1 MIIIK
6 SDDEI
11 NGIRE
16 ASRIVAE
23 VLEYV
28 KDRLI
33 PGTSL
38 AAIDRWIDEYIRK
51 RGGSPTFLGYRGFPR
66 SSCISLNNEVVH
78 GIPAD
83 EKVIKEG
90 DLVKVD
96 VGVTLNGYIGD
107 AARTY
112 IIGEVSDRAL
122 ELVRTTEEAL
132 YKGIDAAKPGNRL
145 SDISHAIQVTAEA
158 HGFSVVRELGGHGV
172 GLKLHEDPIIPN
184 YGKPGRGPVLK
195 AGMVFALEPMLN
207 MGGPEVKTLDDGWT
221 VVTKDGSLSAHF
233 EHTIAIRE
241 KGAEILTV
249 I

>member
-6 SDDEI
+6 SDSEI
-11 NGIRE
+11 KGIKE

-28 KDRLI
+28 REKLV

-51 RGGSPTFLGYRGFPR
+51 RGGTPTFLGYRGFPK
-66 SSCISLNNEVVH
+66 SSCISINNEVVH
-78 GIPAD
+78 GIPTE

-96 VGVTLNGYIGD
+96 VGVTLKGYIGD

-112 IIGEVSDRAL
+112 VIGEVDERTL
-122 ELVRTTEEAL
+122 ELVRITEEAL
-132 YKGIDAAKPGNRL
+132 YRGIDAARPGNRL
-145 SDISHAIQVTAEA
+145 SDISHAIQATAEA

-241 KGAEILTV
+241 KGPEILTV

>member
-6 SDDEI
+6 SDSEI
-11 NGIRE
+11 KGIKE

-28 KDRLI
+28 REKLA

-51 RGGSPTFLGYRGFPR
+51 RGGTPTFLGYRGFPK
-66 SSCISLNNEVVH
+66 SSCISINNEVVH
-78 GIPAD
+78 GIPTE

-96 VGVTLNGYIGD
+96 VGVTLKGYIGD

-112 IIGEVSDRAL
+112 VIGEVDERTL

-132 YKGIDAAKPGNRL
+132 YRGIDAARPGNRL
-145 SDISHAIQVTAEA
+145 SDISHAIQATAEA

-241 KGAEILTV
+241 KGPEILTV

>member
-51 RGGSPTFLGYRGFPR
+51 RGGSPTFLGYRGFPK

-83 EKVIKEG
+83 KKVIKEG

>member
-51 RGGSPTFLGYRGFPR
+51 RGGSPTFLGYRGFPK

-83 EKVIKEG
+83 KKVIKEG

-184 YGKPGRGPVLK
+184 FGKPGRGPVLK

>member
-6 SDDEI
+6 SDSEI
-11 NGIRE
+11 KGIKE

-28 KDRLI
+28 REKLA

-51 RGGSPTFLGYRGFPR
+51 RGGTPTFLGYRGFPK
-66 SSCISLNNEVVH
+66 SSCISINNEVVH
-78 GIPAD
+78 GIPTE

-96 VGVTLNGYIGD
+96 VGVTLKGYIGD

-112 IIGEVSDRAL
+112 VIGEVDERTL
-122 ELVRTTEEAL
+122 KLVRTTEEAL
-132 YKGIDAAKPGNRL
+132 YRGIDAARPGNRL
-145 SDISHAIQVTAEA
+145 SDISHAIQATAEA

-241 KGAEILTV
+241 KGPEILTV

>member
-6 SDDEI
+6 SDSEI
-11 NGIRE
+11 KGIKE

-28 KDRLI
+28 REKLA

-51 RGGSPTFLGYRGFPR
+51 RGGTPTFLGYRGFPK
-66 SSCISLNNEVVH
+66 SSCISINNEVVH
-78 GIPAD
+78 GIPTE

-96 VGVTLNGYIGD
+96 VGVTLKGYIGD

-112 IIGEVSDRAL
+112 VIGEVDERTL

-132 YKGIDAAKPGNRL
+132 YRGIDAARPGNRL
-145 SDISHAIQVTAEA
+145 SDISHAIQATAEA

-207 MGGPEVKTLDDGWT
+207 MGRPEVKTLDDGWT

-241 KGAEILTV
+241 KGPEILTV

>member
-6 SDDEI
+6 SDSEI
-11 NGIRE
+11 KGIKE

-28 KDRLI
+28 REKLV

-51 RGGSPTFLGYRGFPR
+51 RGGTPTFLGYRGFPK
-66 SSCISLNNEVVH
+66 SSCISINNEVVH
-78 GIPAD
+78 GIPTE

-96 VGVTLNGYIGD
+96 VGVTLKGYIGD

-112 IIGEVSDRAL
+112 VIGEVDERTL

-132 YKGIDAAKPGNRL
+132 YRGIDAARPGNRL
-145 SDISHAIQVTAEA
+145 SDISHAIQATAEA

-241 KGAEILTV
+241 KGPEILTV

>member
-51 RGGSPTFLGYRGFPR
+51 RGGSPTFLGYRGFPK

>member
-184 YGKPGRGPVLK
+184 FGKPGRGPVLK

>member
-6 SDDEI
+6 SDSEI
-11 NGIRE
+11 KGIKE

-28 KDRLI
+28 REKLA

-38 AAIDRWIDEYIRK
+38 AAIDRWIDEYIRE
-51 RGGSPTFLGYRGFPR
+51 RGGTPTFLGYRGFPK
-66 SSCISLNNEVVH
+66 SSCISINNEVVH
-78 GIPAD
+78 GIPTE

-96 VGVTLNGYIGD
+96 VGVTLKGYIGD

-112 IIGEVSDRAL
+112 VIGEVDERTL

-132 YKGIDAAKPGNRL
+132 YRGIDAARPGNRL
-145 SDISHAIQVTAEA
+145 SDISHAIQATAEA

-241 KGAEILTV
+241 KGPEILTV

>member
-6 SDDEI
+6 SDNEI
-11 NGIRE
+11 KGIRE

-38 AAIDRWIDEYIRK
+38 AAVDRWIDEYIRK
-51 RGGSPTFLGYRGFPR
+51 RGGTPTFLGYRGFPK
-66 SSCISLNNEVVH
+66 SSCISINNEVVH
-78 GIPAD
+78 GIPSED
-83 EKVIKEG
+83 KVIKEG

-112 IIGEVSDRAL
+112 VIGEVDERTL
-122 ELVRTTEEAL
+122 ELVRTTEKAL
-132 YKGIDAAKPGNRL
+132 YRGIDAARPGNRL
-145 SDISHAIQVTAEA
+145 SDISHAIQVIAEA

-207 MGGPEVKTLDDGWT
+207 MGGPEVKTLDDRWT

-241 KGAEILTV
+241 KGPEILTV

>member
-51 RGGSPTFLGYRGFPR
+51 RGGSPTFLGYRGFPK

-83 EKVIKEG
+83 KKVIKEG

-172 GLKLHEDPIIPN
+172 GLKLHEDPIILISANPAE
-184 YGKPGRGPVLK
+184 GPCSRRGWSSRWNPC
-195 AGMVFALEPMLN
+195 
-207 MGGPEVKTLDDGWT
+207 
-221 VVTKDGSLSAHF
+221 
-233 EHTIAIRE
+233 
-241 KGAEILTV
+241 
-249 I
+249 

>member
-51 RGGSPTFLGYRGFPR
+51 RGGSPTFLGYRGFPK

-83 EKVIKEG
+83 KKVIKEG

-158 HGFSVVRELGGHGV
+158 HRFSVVRELGGHGV

-184 YGKPGRGPVLK
+184 FGKPGRGPVLK

>member
-6 SDDEI
+6 SDNEI
-11 NGIRE
+11 KGIRE

-38 AAIDRWIDEYIRK
+38 AAVDRWIDEYIRK
-51 RGGSPTFLGYRGFPR
+51 RGGTPTFLGYRGFPK
-66 SSCISLNNEVVH
+66 SSCISINNEVVH
-78 GIPAD
+78 GIPTE

-96 VGVTLNGYIGD
+96 VGVTLKGYIGD

-112 IIGEVSDRAL
+112 VIGEVDERTL

-132 YKGIDAAKPGNRL
+132 YRGIDAARPGNRL

-233 EHTIAIRE
+233 EHTIALRE
-241 KGAEILTV
+241 KGPEILTV

>member
-6 SDDEI
+6 SDSEI
-11 NGIRE
+11 KGIKE

-28 KDRLI
+28 REKLA

-51 RGGSPTFLGYRGFPR
+51 RGGTPTFLGYRGFPK
-66 SSCISLNNEVVH
+66 SSCISINNEVVH
-78 GIPAD
+78 GIPTE

-96 VGVTLNGYIGD
+96 VGVTLKGYIGD

-112 IIGEVSDRAL
+112 VIGEVDERTL

-132 YKGIDAAKPGNRL
+132 
-145 SDISHAIQVTAEA
+145 
-158 HGFSVVRELGGHGV
+158 
-172 GLKLHEDPIIPN
+172 
-184 YGKPGRGPVLK
+184 
-195 AGMVFALEPMLN
+195 
-207 MGGPEVKTLDDGWT
+207 
-221 VVTKDGSLSAHF
+221 
-233 EHTIAIRE
+233 
-241 KGAEILTV
+241 
-249 I
+249 